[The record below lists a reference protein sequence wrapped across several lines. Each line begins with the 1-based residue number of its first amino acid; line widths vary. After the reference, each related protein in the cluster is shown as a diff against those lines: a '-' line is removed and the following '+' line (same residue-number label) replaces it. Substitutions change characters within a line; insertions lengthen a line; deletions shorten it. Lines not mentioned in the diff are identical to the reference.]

1 MDIPLENG
9 FVLRDW
15 ASAWENADRER
26 FVALA
31 NDYDVW
37 RQLYDRFPHPYTHA
51 DADEWIALNAK
62 RTTLSTF
69 AICDPEGPIG
79 SVGLTLRDADYR
91 HSAEIGYWL
100 GRPFWGRGIATTA
113 VKAITTYAFE
123 TLGLTRLEAH
133 IFARNQASAR
143 VLEKAGYRREGYLR
157 NASMKEGEELDN
169 VLYAVLK
176 EDWRP

>member
-1 MDIPLENG
+1 MQIDLGDG

-15 ASAWENADRER
+15 GSAWENADRDR
-26 FVALA
+26 FVTLA
-31 NDYDVW
+31 NDHDVW

-51 DADEWIALNAK
+51 DAEEWIALNAK
-62 RTTLSTF
+62 QTTLSTF
-69 AICDPEGPIG
+69 AICDAEGPIG

-100 GRPFWGRGIATTA
+100 GQPFWGRGIATTA
-113 VKAITTYAFE
+113 VKAATTYAFE
-123 TLGLTRLEAH
+123 SLALTRIEAH
-133 IFARNQASAR
+133 IFARNLASAR
-143 VLEKAGYRREGYLR
+143 VLEKAGYHREGYLR

-176 EDWRP
+176 DEWRP